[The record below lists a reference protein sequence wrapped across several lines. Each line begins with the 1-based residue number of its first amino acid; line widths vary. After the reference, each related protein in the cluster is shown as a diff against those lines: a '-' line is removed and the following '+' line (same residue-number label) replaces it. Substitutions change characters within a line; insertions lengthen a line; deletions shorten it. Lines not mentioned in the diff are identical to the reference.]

1 MPTNRENARPNEWE
15 SEEEQE
21 NTLVLFAIT
30 AVCFLVLAGM
40 VGISYY
46 SGHLSSPLPAT
57 KIEKYET
64 DTQIVD
70 LMNEIKI
77 VSDNEVYCPDD
88 NSDLDI
94 EESIRNLE
102 RTYLPIRANITTN
115 SQRPVNPLLKPVA
128 SGTNNSGKAITTEIG
143 SPINPKPTGQNPQT
157 VDKPAANSSNIV
169 STAADTKPQGLRLRL
184 VPKIKIKISP
194 EAKKSASN
202 AVEPNATQL
211 NDPDSAAQPKRKK
224 VKESPVKTETD
235 DDSVKHSTQ
244 NPNPSNKTS
253 NRNKKRNRF

>member
-57 KIEKYET
+57 KIEKNET
-64 DTQIVD
+64 DTQIVN

-77 VSDNEVYCPDD
+77 VSDSEVDCPDD

-94 EESIRNLE
+94 EESIRKLE
-102 RTYLPIRANITTN
+102 RTFPPNRATAATN

-128 SGTNNSGKAITTEIG
+128 SGSNNSGKASNAVITTEIG
-143 SPINPKPTGQNPQT
+143 SPINPKPTGQNPQKA
-157 VDKPAANSSNIV
+157 DKPAANSSNIA
-169 STAADTKPQGLRLRL
+169 STAADTKQPQGLRLML
-184 VPKIKIKISP
+184 GPKFKIYP
-194 EAKKSASN
+194 EARKSAFN

-211 NDPDSAAQPKRKK
+211 NGPDSAAQPKRKA
-224 VKESPVKTETD
+224 KTETD
-235 DDSVKHSTQ
+235 GDSVKHTTQ
-244 NPNPSNKTS
+244 NPPNKTS
-253 NRNKKRNRF
+253 NRNKKRNRL